1 MVPRGPEW
9 ERQKRVGLLPVITT
23 PRGVLG
29 QELSRDVERDQDVV
43 QRVGE
48 PGRQR
53 GGLAEVL
60 PEAYEADATVSRSD
74 LLQPLPRAI
83 RRAGVDIDHF
93 VPAPHRLK
101 RVAETS

>member
-1 MVPRGPEW
+1 MVPRGPEL

-29 QELSRDVERDQDVV
+29 QELSRNVAGIVLQVGVERDQDVV

-53 GGLAEVL
+53 
-60 PEAYEADATVSRSD
+60 
-74 LLQPLPRAI
+74 
-83 RRAGVDIDHF
+83 
-93 VPAPHRLK
+93 
-101 RVAETS
+101 

>member
-1 MVPRGPEW
+1 
-9 ERQKRVGLLPVITT
+9 RVG
-23 PRGVLG
+23 G
-29 QELSRDVERDQDVV
+29 
-43 QRVGE
+43 

-60 PEAYEADATVSRSD
+60 PETYEADATVSRSD

-83 RRAGVDIDHF
+83 RRAGVDIDHV

-101 RVAETS
+101 RVAETSVERLEVVLLVQDGKDDREGRRVVLTHRCPSDGSV